1 MLCEKCQPTKT
12 QLVRDGEKEGCSRSL
27 VCYTNQKAESS
38 FAAPATSSVGV
49 CVLDLMSVSDF
60 HARGSSIF
68 NLSYVKF
75 DGRLQV

>member
-12 QLVRDGEKEGCSRSL
+12 QLVRDGEREGCSRSL
-27 VCYTNQKAESS
+27 ICNTNQEAESS
-38 FAAPATSSVGV
+38 FAAPAASSAGV

-75 DGRLQV
+75 DEMLQV